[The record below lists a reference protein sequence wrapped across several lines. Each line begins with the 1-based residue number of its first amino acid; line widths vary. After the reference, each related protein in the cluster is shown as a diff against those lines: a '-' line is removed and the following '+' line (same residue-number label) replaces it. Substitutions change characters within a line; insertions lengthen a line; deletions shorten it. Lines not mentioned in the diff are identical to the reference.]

1 MCARYKA
8 SAMQKSQRLSLL
20 PFLLLAMLL
29 GASAWVSASASI
41 QDVRMWR
48 SPDNTRIVFDL
59 DHAVEHKIFVLQNP
73 DRVVIDIPHASIK
86 ADVGTMEWQ
95 GTPVQN
101 LRTGIHNKDTLRVV
115 LDLSKSVQPK
125 SFFLKKTAGFNHRLV
140 IDLEDKTTT
149 KAVASRTVAASHKE
163 KRDLIIAIDAGHGG
177 EDPGAIGPGR
187 VHEKQVVLAIS
198 KELEKLL
205 QRSPGYKAILIREG
219 DYYISLSGRRELA
232 RRAQA
237 DLFVS
242 IHADSFSS
250 PKAYGSSVFAL
261 SSRGATSTFA
271 QFLADKE
278 NLSDLVGGVSLS
290 DKDEVLS
297 SVLVDLSM
305 THKQEASIDV
315 GSSILR
321 EMGQVSRLHSQRV
334 ELAAFQVL
342 KTPDIPSVLVET
354 GFISNPVEAKKLN
367 TAAYQKQIAH
377 AIFKGVDEFYNRRP
391 PEGTYIAWKKS
402 QSNGEAR
409 YIVSSGDTL
418 SGIASRYSVSMND
431 LRNHNSLASS
441 HLRIGQELLIP
452 LNP

>member
-1 MCARYKA
+1 M
-8 SAMQKSQRLSLL
+8 
-20 PFLLLAMLL
+20 
-29 GASAWVSASASI
+29 
-41 QDVRMWR
+41 
-48 SPDNTRIVFDL
+48 
-59 DHAVEHKIFVLQNP
+59 
-73 DRVVIDIPHASIK
+73 
-86 ADVGTMEWQ
+86 
-95 GTPVQN
+95 
-101 LRTGIHNKDTLRVV
+101 
-115 LDLSKSVQPK
+115 
-125 SFFLKKTAGFNHRLV
+125 
-140 IDLEDKTTT
+140 
-149 KAVASRTVAASHKE
+149 
-163 KRDLIIAIDAGHGG
+163 
-177 EDPGAIGPGR
+177 
-187 VHEKQVVLAIS
+187 
-198 KELEKLL
+198 
-205 QRSPGYKAILIREG
+205 LIREG

-242 IHADSFSS
+242 IHADSFTS

-321 EMGQVSRLHSQRV
+321 EMGQISRLHSKRV

-354 GFISNPVEAKKLN
+354 GFISNPGEARKLK
-367 TAAYQKQIAH
+367 TTAYQRQIAQ
-377 AIFKGVDEFYNRRP
+377 AIFNGVDEFYNRRP

-402 QSNGEAR
+402 QGNG
-409 YIVSSGDTL
+409 
-418 SGIASRYSVSMND
+418 
-431 LRNHNSLASS
+431 
-441 HLRIGQELLIP
+441 
-452 LNP
+452 